1 MCKSSSHALPTTT
14 VPSSSRRRRRSPST
28 ATGTG
33 TGTSASSSSTSS
45 GPRHTTPTPSTT
57 TTTTTNTASTSSS
70 RSRSSRSSLAAARA
84 SLPDQPV
91 LYTFQELAAATNNF
105 LAKRGSSDNFWRC
118 SLRSRPAALFQLRP
132 LPLLTPASAS
142 AALARVARYHH
153 ASLARLLG
161 ACPAGAHVYLAY
173 ALPPGACTLAAYL
186 SSSSSSSSSRAGAGG
201 NNTGGSTSGSSVVLR
216 TWLSRVQVAVDV
228 AQGIEYAHAHADA
241 AHGRVSPSA
250 VLLVPDA
257 HGGQGV
263 RAVLTH
269 LGAGEFAAPDDDADS
284 QEQPEPPSKGK
295 ASDVRAFGVL
305 LLGLLAG
312 EAAESRYRF
321 DRATKELARV
331 SVVDTAAEAVRSGR
345 VRSWVDRRLG
355 DSFPVAAAERLV
367 EVGLRCAAGA
377 DEERPEMAWVA
388 GKVSRLYVESQA
400 WERTLQPPSDSDFSS
415 VALAPR

>member
-1 MCKSSSHALPTTT
+1 MCKSSSHALPSTTTT

-28 ATGTG
+28 TTATAT
-33 TGTSASSSSTSS
+33 ASSSAATASTSS
-45 GPRHTTPTPSTT
+45 GPRHTTHTSTA
-57 TTTTTNTASTSSS
+57 TTNTASSSS
-70 RSRSSRSSLAAARA
+70 TSSRSSRSSLAAARA

-91 LYTFQELAAATNNF
+91 LYTFHELAAATNNF
-105 LAKRGSSDNFWRC
+105 LAKRGASDITFWRC
-118 SLRSRPAALFQLRP
+118 SLRSRPAALFQLHP
-132 LPLLTPASAS
+132 LPGGLLTPAAAS

-173 ALPPGACTLAAYL
+173 ALPTGACTLAAYL
-186 SSSSSSSSSRAGAGG
+186 SSSRAGGS
-201 NNTGGSTSGSSVVLR
+201 STSVILR

-241 AHGRVSPSA
+241 AHGRISPSA

-269 LGAGEFAAPDDDADS
+269 FGAGHFAAPDDGDADN
-284 QEQPEPPSKGK
+284 QERPSKGK

-305 LLGLLAG
+305 LLGLLSG
-312 EAAESRYRF
+312 EGAESRYRF
-321 DRATKELARV
+321 DRATKEFARV
-331 SVVDTAAEAVRSGR
+331 SVVDTAAEAVRTGR

-367 EVGLRCAAGA
+367 EVGLRCAA
-377 DEERPEMAWVA
+377 DEDSERPEMAWVA
-388 GKVSRLYVESQA
+388 GKVSRVYVESRA
-400 WERTLQPPSDSDFSS
+400 WERTLQPPSDDLSS

>member
-1 MCKSSSHALPTTT
+1 MCKSSSDALPTTTTT

-28 ATGTG
+28 AT
-33 TGTSASSSSTSS
+33 ASSSSTSS
-45 GPRHTTPTPSTT
+45 GPRHTATS
-57 TTTTTNTASTSSS
+57 TTTTNTASTSSS

-105 LAKRGSSDNFWRC
+105 LAKRGSSDTFWRC
-118 SLRSRPAALFQLRP
+118 SLRSSPAALFQLRP
-132 LPLLTPASAS
+132 LPLLTPAAAS

-173 ALPPGACTLAAYL
+173 ALPTGACTLAAYL
-186 SSSSSSSSSRAGAGG
+186 SSSSTSSSSRAGS
-201 NNTGGSTSGSSVVLR
+201 STSRSVVLR

-257 HGGQGV
+257 HGGQSV

-269 LGAGEFAAPDDDADS
+269 FGAGHFAAPDDDADAEADN
-284 QEQPEPPSKGK
+284 QEQPSKGK
-295 ASDVRAFGVL
+295 AADVRAFGVL
-305 LLGLLAG
+305 LLGLLSG

-345 VRSWVDRRLG
+345 VRSWVDRQLS

-367 EVGLRCAAGA
+367 EVGLRCAADA
-377 DEERPEMAWVA
+377 DAEEGKERPEMAWVA
-388 GKVSRLYVESQA
+388 GKVSRLYVESRA
-400 WERTLQPPSDSDFSS
+400 WERTLQPPSDDLSS